1 MTGVDI
7 AQLAI
12 LALFGLVMLG
22 VPISYAL
29 MLTSFVGMFLIRDN
43 LDIAFN
49 LMNAAAYSG
58 VRDYVFAVI
67 PLFILMGAFMTN
79 SRAAEALFTAINY
92 LLKKVRAGLSIATVG
107 ANAIFAA
114 VTGVS
119 VASAAVF
126 SNVAYPQ
133 MERFGYAKRSSL
145 GVIAGSSILGMLIP
159 PSLLMIL
166 YGILTQV
173 SIGKMFIAG
182 VVPGIVLA
190 IMFAAYLYISSFIRP
205 DLYGIASANPN
216 RFVLKAQAKAEKRAA
231 KLAASGRSD
240 GGDTAEAGETDEP
253 KAETGSSVKFK
264 LPGHMTQT
272 IAIPTSQMSFG
283 KAMLGAVPI
292 VALVGLVIGG
302 IWGGLFSPTEASAVG
317 ALGALAIA
325 PAMGMD
331 WKKFF
336 KSFQQTAI
344 SVGGIL
350 LLLIAAGFFS
360 RMLATSG
367 FINRVNSFIQ
377 ELNWG
382 PILIVLFF
390 ILILIIMGTI
400 LDSSSIILLAIPL
413 MFPSILA
420 LDIDP
425 IWFGIVFIIAVEVG
439 LLTPPFGMVPFAMSA
454 TLGKRARVEEIF
466 GGAFPF
472 VLIMLAFLGLLMIF
486 PELAT
491 WLPGLL
497 R

>member
-1 MTGVDI
+1 MTSVDI

-29 MLTSFVGMFLIRDN
+29 ILTSFVGMFMIRDN
-43 LDIAFN
+43 IDIAFN

-133 MERFGYAKRSSL
+133 MERFGYSKRGSL

-182 VVPGIVLA
+182 VVPGLVLA
-190 IMFAAYLYISSFIRP
+190 AMFSAYLYISSFVRP
-205 DLYGIASANPN
+205 DLYGITTDKPN
-216 RFVLKAQAKAEKRAA
+216 RFVLKAQAKAERQAERRLA
-231 KLAASGRSD
+231 KGQTNDDDDDEQDDSATASRV
-240 GGDTAEAGETDEP
+240 AE
-253 KAETGSSVKFK
+253 SIKFK
-264 LPGHMTQT
+264 VPGQMTQT
-272 IAIPTSQMSFG
+272 IMIPTSQMTFG

-292 VALVGLVIGG
+292 VALVALVIGG
-302 IWGGLFSPTEASAVG
+302 IWGGIFSPTEASAVG
-317 ALGALAIA
+317 AIGALVIA

-377 ELNWG
+377 ELDWG
-382 PILIVLFF
+382 PILIVIFF
-390 ILILIIMGTI
+390 IVILIIMGTI

-413 MFPSILA
+413 MFPSVLA

-439 LLTPPFGMVPFAMSA
+439 LLTPPFGMVPFAMNA
-454 TLGKRARVEEIF
+454 TLGKKAKVEEIF
-466 GGAFPF
+466 AGAFPF
-472 VLIMLAFLGLLMIF
+472 VLIMIAFLALLMIF
-486 PELAT
+486 PGLAT

>member
-1 MTGVDI
+1 MTSVDI

-29 MLTSFVGMFLIRDN
+29 ILTSFVGMFLIRDN

-79 SRAAEALFTAINY
+79 SRAAEALFTAIHY

-133 MERFGYAKRSSL
+133 MERFGYSKRGSL

-182 VVPGIVLA
+182 VVPGLVLA
-190 IMFAAYLYISSFIRP
+190 AMFSAYLYISSFIRP
-205 DLYGIASANPN
+205 DFYGIQTDKPN
-216 RFVLKAQAKAEKRAA
+216 RFMLKAQAKTARKAEKRE
-231 KLAASGRSD
+231 ASGKAPLTDQAED
-240 GGDTAEAGETDEP
+240 GPAGDERLPD
-253 KAETGSSVKFK
+253 SVKFRV
-264 LPGHMTQT
+264 PGQMTQT
-272 IAIPTSQMSFG
+272 IMIPTNQMTFG

-292 VALVGLVIGG
+292 VALVALVIGG

-317 ALGALAIA
+317 AMGALVIA
-325 PAMGMD
+325 PMMGMD

-367 FINRVNSFIQ
+367 FINQVNSFIQ
-377 ELNWG
+377 SLDLG
-382 PILIVLFF
+382 PIVIVLFF
-390 ILILIIMGTI
+390 IVILIIMGTI

-413 MFPSILA
+413 MFPSVLA

-439 LLTPPFGMVPFAMSA
+439 LLTPPFGMVPFAMNA
-454 TLGKRARVEEIF
+454 TLGNKAKVEEIF
-466 GGAFPF
+466 SGAFPF
-472 VLIMLAFLGLLMIF
+472 VLIMVAFLGLLMIF